1 MTISEVSE
9 KYHISQA
16 ALRYYERIGMI
27 PPVTRTGGGVRDYQA
42 GDIEWVE
49 LVKCMRG
56 AGLTVEA
63 IVEYVRLCQEGDS
76 TILARLELLRS
87 QMALLQAQKGQ
98 IDTAINKLN
107 YKISRYETAAETGV
121 LSWE

>member
-1 MTISEVSE
+1 MTIREVSE
-9 KYHISQA
+9 KYNISQA

-27 PPVTRTGGGVRDYQA
+27 PPVTRTAGGVRDYQE

-49 LVKCMRG
+49 LVKCMRS

-63 IVEYVRLCQEGDS
+63 IAEYVRLCQEGDG
-76 TILARLELLRS
+76 TILARLELLQS
-87 QMALLQAQKGQ
+87 QMALLQAQKDQ
-98 IDTAINKLN
+98 INAAINRLN
-107 YKISRYETAAETGV
+107 FKISRYETADETGV

>member
-9 KYHISQA
+9 KYGISQA

-27 PPVTRTGGGVRDYQA
+27 PPVTRTTGGVRDYQA

-56 AGLTVEA
+56 AGLTVDA
-63 IVEYVRLCQEGDS
+63 IAEYVKLCQDGDS

-87 QMALLQAQKGQ
+87 QMALLQAQKSQ
-98 IDTAINKLN
+98 VDAAIDRLN
-107 YKISRYETAAETGV
+107 YKIGRYEEAARTGV
-121 LSWE
+121 LSWD

>member
-1 MTISEVSE
+1 MTIREVSE
-9 KYHISQA
+9 KYNISQA

-27 PPVTRTGGGVRDYQA
+27 PPVTRTAGGVRDYQE

-49 LVKCMRG
+49 LVKCMRS

-63 IVEYVRLCQEGDS
+63 IAEYVRLCQEGDG
-76 TILARLELLRS
+76 TILARLELLQS
-87 QMALLQAQKGQ
+87 QMALLQAQKDQ
-98 IDTAINKLN
+98 INAAIDRLN
-107 YKISRYETAAETGV
+107 FKISRYETAAETGV

>member
-1 MTISEVSE
+1 MTIREVSE
-9 KYHISQA
+9 KYNISQA

-27 PPVTRTGGGVRDYQA
+27 PPVTRTAGGFRDYQE

-49 LVKCMRG
+49 LVKCMRS

-63 IVEYVRLCQEGDS
+63 IAEYVRLCQEGDG
-76 TILARLELLRS
+76 TILARLELLQS
-87 QMALLQAQKGQ
+87 QMALLQAQKDQ
-98 IDTAINKLN
+98 INAAINRLN
-107 YKISRYETAAETGV
+107 FKISRYETAAETGV

>member
-9 KYHISQA
+9 RYNISQA

-27 PPVTRTGGGVRDYQA
+27 PPVTRTPGGVRDYKA

-49 LVKCMRG
+49 LVKCMRS

-63 IVEYVRLCQEGDS
+63 IVEYVRLCQDGDG
-76 TILARLELLRS
+76 TIRARLELLQS
-87 QMALLQAQKGQ
+87 QMALLQAQKDQ
-98 IDTAINKLN
+98 VNAAIDKLN
-107 YKISRYETAAETGV
+107 YKIGRYEAAVETGV
-121 LSWE
+121 LSWK